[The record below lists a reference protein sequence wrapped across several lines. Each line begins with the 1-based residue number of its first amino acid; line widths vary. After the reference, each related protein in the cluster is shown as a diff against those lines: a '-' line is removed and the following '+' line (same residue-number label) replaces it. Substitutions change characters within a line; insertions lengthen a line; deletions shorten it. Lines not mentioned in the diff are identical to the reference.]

1 MPIRPA
7 SLFGRKAPLFS
18 QQTNDYYFGGVSG
31 KIDLSSTEML
41 LQRTGS
47 EAYETFH
54 NDPIG
59 LGLRST
65 QQVPLDWAQFSNHT
79 FFNSA
84 EANVNMAFNTI
95 INEFP
100 FDGSRDEIRQFL
112 DSLTGFEKWVYD
124 SFPKNKGYL
133 KFDGAAHIAITD
145 RKGYFSPELS
155 RQATGAPVLDPQAKS
170 ITFEMDLF
178 APGGVDLDCATVFQ
192 KVGDSGYGFS
202 GFLSESAAGS
212 SNIDFVATVNSGSVS
227 MSAAMQLERGQ
238 FHHIA
243 CVFNRTPGV
252 DRIQLIRG
260 GRIVASSST
269 STSLGRMGFL
279 TASLLIGSGV
289 AQNTPSGV
297 QFVPKQPLS
306 GALDDLRIFHEARTP
321 AQVKAFSSGTVYP
334 TEEPNLV
341 FLHRYN
347 EPTGSYSGNNIVLDS
362 SGNGLHGSITNF
374 STALRTQDLPVDSGM
389 TQEVLSLSPV
399 LFPAFADTVAL
410 NSRLLGSAS
419 NYDANNPS
427 LITKLIPRHLLLEA
441 TQYEGFDS
449 EEANT
454 GDAYTSNGS
463 SNPIPGSG
471 RIGSPQLISAFLF
484 TMAKSFD
491 EYKIFLDHFSKLLTV
506 SYDSEAGVSDQLINF
521 SGEYNGLEGAPF
533 VYQLL
538 SAAQYYNGANLTDS
552 GGESPASVKH
562 VAAQMMRRVLVNYQ
576 DIVRSKGTRHS
587 IEAVFRALGINPD
600 TSIRIREFGGAAR
613 RSMSETRRKIA
624 EVRTAIQFSGTLGPA
639 GTLDAQGFD
648 DSRPHFSSPFLSGS
662 RTEPG
667 FPRPSAVPGNDGLF
681 TTSSFTVET
690 LVRFPGLA
698 TGSYSGTQSVVRL
711 HVTGSGGNLPMLNLL
726 VVSES
731 LQAGVTGSVQL
742 FGRTIDDATQ
752 ANVIQTVLTGVNVFD
767 GNDWYLSFGRDKGTD
782 AAPFL
787 TSSYFL
793 RAGLNRFGAG
803 LELYSNSVI
812 FDESVGGKTDLL
824 SNVTASAN
832 ASGSFIVVGS
842 QSLPSSNAGLANTT
856 AVTDPAARTTA
867 FEGQFAEL
875 RFWSKRLDGGEFREH
890 VMNPRSVGVIDPLT
904 NYNFVTDQSGS
915 FGRLRLDVSTDQPVT
930 QSDVAGQILLTDF
943 SQNFAGSLAAGFEPS
958 ARVIVPRRR
967 DFTIID
973 PKFDERSVSNRVRI
987 RSFQDSSTAVQEGV
1001 AFAPIHELGQDDEP
1015 QDDTRVSIEV
1025 SIARGLDE
1033 DIVNIL
1039 ATLEA
1044 IERAI
1049 GKPQALYSETY
1060 KDLDK
1065 LRDVYFNRLT
1075 GKINFQEFFEIY
1087 NWFDTSIGQ
1096 FIAQMLPTRSD
1107 FLGTNFVFESHALER
1122 HKIAY
1127 KDFRQYLK
1135 PSQRSGDVEEDAES
1149 SKYQV
1154 DTITGQLI
1162 G

>member
-7 SLFGRKAPLFS
+7 SLFGRRAPLFS
-18 QQTNDYYFGGVSG
+18 SQANDYYFGGNNG
-31 KIDLSSTEML
+31 KIGLSSTETL

-47 EAYETFH
+47 SAYETFH

-59 LGLRST
+59 FGLRST
-65 QQVPLDWAQFSNHT
+65 QQVPLDWSEFSNHT

-100 FDGSRDEIRQFL
+100 FDGSRDEMRQFL

-133 KFDGAAHIAITD
+133 KFDGNAHITVTD

-155 RQATGAPVLDPQAKS
+155 REATGAPVLDPRSKS
-170 ITFEMDLF
+170 ITFELDVF
-178 APGGVDLDCATVFQ
+178 TPAGVDLDCATVFQ
-192 KVGDSGYGFS
+192 KVGDSGNGFS
-202 GFLSESAAGS
+202 GFLSQSAAGS
-212 SNIDFVATVNSGSVS
+212 DNIEFVAVVNSGSTPL
-227 MSAAMQLERGQ
+227 SATMQLERGQ

-252 DRIQLIRG
+252 DRVQLIKG

-269 STSLGRMGFL
+269 SAAIGALSFL
-279 TASLLIGSGV
+279 TASLTIGSGT
-289 AQNTPSGV
+289 AQNLPGGV
-297 QFVPKQPLS
+297 QFVPKQALS
-306 GALDDLRIFHEARTP
+306 GAIDDFRIFHEARTP
-321 AQVKAFSSGTVYP
+321 QQVSSFSSGTVYP
-334 TEEPNLV
+334 VEEPNLV
-341 FLHRYN
+341 LLHRYN
-347 EPTGSYSGNNIVLDS
+347 EPTGSFSGNSIVLDS

-374 STALRTQDLPVDSGM
+374 SAALRTQDLPVGPAKN
-389 TQEVLSLSPV
+389 QEELQLSPI
-399 LFPAFADTVAL
+399 LFPAFGETVAL
-410 NSRLLGSAS
+410 NVRLLTSAS
-419 NYDANNPS
+419 AYDANNPS

-441 TQYEGFDS
+441 TQYEGFED
-449 EEANT
+449 EEAET
-454 GDAYTSNGS
+454 GDPYSAGDS
-463 SNPIPGSG
+463 STPIPGSG
-471 RIGSPQLISAFLF
+471 KIGSPQIISAFLF

-506 SYDSEAGVSDQLINF
+506 NYDSDGGVSDQLINF

-533 VYQLL
+533 VYRLL
-538 SAAQYYNGANLTDS
+538 SAAQYYSGINTTDA
-552 GGESPASVKH
+552 GGETPASVKH

-613 RSMSETRRKIA
+613 KNMTETRRKIA
-624 EVRTAIQFSGTLGPA
+624 EVRSAMQFSGTLGPQ

-648 DSRPHFSSPFLSGS
+648 DARPHFSSPFLSGS

-667 FPRPSAVPGNDGLF
+667 FPHPTLTPSNDGLF

-690 LVRFPGLA
+690 LVRFPGLT
-698 TGSYSGTQSVVRL
+698 TGSYTGEQSVVRL
-711 HVTGSGGNLPMLNLL
+711 HVTGANGNVPLLNLL

-731 LQAGVTGSVQL
+731 LQTGVTGSVKL
-742 FGRTIDDATQ
+742 IGRTIDDASQ
-752 ANVIQTVLTGVNVFD
+752 SNVIQAVLTGVNVFD
-767 GNDWYLSFGRDKGTD
+767 GNDWHLSFGRSKGTG
-782 AAPFL
+782 ANPYL

-793 RAGLNRFGAG
+793 RAGLNRFGSG
-803 LELYSNSVI
+803 LELYSSSRV
-812 FDESVGGKTDLL
+812 FDESAGGKTDLL
-824 SNVTASAN
+824 SNLSAASN
-832 ASGSFIVVGS
+832 ASGSFLVVGS
-842 QSLPSSNAGLANTT
+842 QSLPSANNGLVNQS
-856 AVTDPAARTTA
+856 AVTDQSARLTS

-875 RFWSKRLDGGEFREH
+875 RFWSKALSGAEFREH
-890 VMNPRSVGVIDPLT
+890 VLNPRSVGVVDPLV
-904 NYNFVTDQSGS
+904 NYNFTATRSGS
-915 FGRLRLDVSTDQPVT
+915 FERLRLDISTDQPVT
-930 QSDVAGQILLTDF
+930 QSNASGEIALTDF
-943 SQNFAGSLAAGFEPS
+943 SQNFTPTTAAGFAPS
-958 ARVIVPRRR
+958 TRVIVPRRR

-973 PKFDERSVSNRVRI
+973 PKFDERSASNRIRV
-987 RSFQDSSTAVQEGV
+987 RSFQDSRTAVEENA
-1001 AFAPIHELGQDDEP
+1001 AFAPLHSIKQDDEP

-1025 SIARGLDE
+1025 SIARGLNE
-1033 DIVNIL
+1033 DIVNVL

-1044 IERAI
+1044 IEKAI
-1049 GKPQALYSETY
+1049 GNPQSLYSEAY
-1060 KDLDK
+1060 KDIDR

-1087 NWFDTSIGQ
+1087 NWFDVSIGQ
-1096 FIAQMLPTRSD
+1096 FIAQLLPSRSD

-1122 HKIAY
+1122 QKIAY

-1135 PSQRSGDVEEDAES
+1135 PSQRTGDVDEDS
-1149 SKYQV
+1149 DSTRYLV
-1154 DTITGQLI
+1154 DSINGQLV